1 MNANYRLW
9 MQRVTDE
16 EVKKE
21 LSDMDE
27 KRIADAFYKE
37 LDFGTAG
44 LRGELGAGTN
54 RLNIYTVRKI
64 TAGLCLYLK
73 KRDGKR
79 VAVSYDCRHGS
90 ELFAR
95 TAAAVFAAAGLECY
109 LTAALMPTPFLSFI
123 TRELHCDAGVMITAS
138 HNPAAYN
145 GYKVYG
151 SDGCQL
157 SDDPAAEV
165 KAYIASVDP
174 FEVAA
179 DYEAGLR
186 SGGIKIVPDS
196 LTERYL
202 AKVSENGRGNAR
214 GLRIAY
220 TPLNGTG
227 YLLIPRMLR
236 SLGAE
241 VEVVAEQGMPDGDFP
256 TCPYPNPEK
265 REAMA
270 LALKLAKNID
280 ADIVI
285 GTDPD
290 ADRMGMGIRD
300 NGGYRLLTGNETG
313 ALLTEYLLHTKTAD
327 GVMPQNPVLVKT
339 IVTTDLA
346 AKIAAAYGCETV
358 EVLTGFKYI
367 GGVVGDL
374 EKRGRAKDFILG
386 FEESYGYLAGTY
398 VRDKDAVLAAML
410 AAEMAAYYRD
420 EGKTLFEVLQELY
433 ARYGSY
439 RHVTKSYR
447 FEGAAGSLEMLK
459 LLASMRA
466 AEITEL
472 ADSLV
477 VRRVDYLQQIHLALP
492 KADVLDFTAANG
504 TRLIVRPSGT
514 EPLLKVYV
522 TACGSDEENERTIN
536 AVLNFTDRM
545 FAQ

>member
-1 MNANYRLW
+1 MNENYRLW
-9 MQRVTDE
+9 LQRVTDE
-16 EVKKE
+16 ELKKE
-21 LSDMDE
+21 MRGMDE
-27 KRIADAFYKE
+27 KRIADAFYRE

-44 LRGELGAGTN
+44 LRGEIGVGTN

-64 TAGLCLYLK
+64 SAGLCLYLK
-73 KRDGKR
+73 TEGGKR

-95 TAAAVFAAAGLECY
+95 TAAAVFASYGLECY
-109 LTAALMPTPFLSFI
+109 LTAELMPTPFLSFI
-123 TRELHCDAGVMITAS
+123 TRELNCDAGVMITAS

-151 SDGCQL
+151 LDGCQL
-157 SDDPAAEV
+157 SDEPAAAV

-174 FEVAA
+174 FEVTT
-179 DYEAGLR
+179 DYESSLR
-186 SGGIKIVPDS
+186 AGGIKIVPSS

-214 GLRIAY
+214 GLKIAY

-227 YLLIPRMLR
+227 YLLVPRMLR

-241 VEVVAEQGMPDGDFP
+241 VEVVAAQARPDGDFP

-270 LALKLAKNID
+270 LALALAEEID

-290 ADRMGMGIRD
+290 ADRMGVGVRD

-327 GVMPQNPVLVKT
+327 GVMPQSPIIVKT

-346 AKIAAAYGCETV
+346 AKIAAGYGCQTV

-367 GGVVGDL
+367 GGVIADL
-374 EKRGRAKDFILG
+374 EKRGRAKDFVLG

-398 VRDKDAVLAAML
+398 VRDKDAVLASML
-410 AAEMAAYYRD
+410 AAEMVAYYRD
-420 EGKTLFEVLQELY
+420 KGKSLVEVLHALY
-433 ARYGSY
+433 ARYGTY
-439 RHVTKSYR
+439 RHLTKSYR
-447 FEGAAGSLEMLK
+447 FEGAAGSLKMLE
-459 LLASMRA
+459 LLASLRT
-466 AEITEL
+466 AEVTEL
-472 ADSLV
+472 AGSPV
-477 VRRVDYLQQIHLALP
+477 VRRIDYLRQIQLALP

-522 TACGSDEENERTIN
+522 TACGSDEENERTIK
-536 AVLNFTDRM
+536 AVLKFTDRL
-545 FAQ
+545 FAI